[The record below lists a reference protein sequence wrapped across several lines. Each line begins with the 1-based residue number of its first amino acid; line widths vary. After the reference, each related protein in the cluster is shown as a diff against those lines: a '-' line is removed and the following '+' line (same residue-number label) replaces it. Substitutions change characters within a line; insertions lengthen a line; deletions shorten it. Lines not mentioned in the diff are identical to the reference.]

1 MLLLFFCN
9 LSNFFSLLYTYA
21 IYSSLKNELDAN
33 NIFAHTRTTE
43 YKASIYPCRGQI
55 QRKFLIYMI
64 LCKSKK
70 KKKGLCTRILSYI
83 GRNMVQHIY
92 VCICEVNIQNHM
104 HIWKLD
110 KRVSDKKQIKHICTA
125 MDICFVDC

>member
-1 MLLLFFCN
+1 MYIASLNNILTVFFSRTSNNILYIWLDFVENMLLLFF
-9 LSNFFSLLYTYA
+9 LQFKQIFFSPIRSC

-43 YKASIYPCRGQI
+43 YKASIYPRRGQI

-70 KKKGLCTRILSYI
+70 KGLCTRILSYI
-83 GRNMVQHIY
+83 GRNMVQYIY
-92 VCICEVNIQNHM
+92 TRMYV
-104 HIWKLD
+104 K
-110 KRVSDKKQIKHICTA
+110 
-125 MDICFVDC
+125 